1 MPRERLDKMLTG
13 RGAGSRRAAA
23 AKIRAGEVQ
32 VNGTVCRDPAQKVN
46 PEADV
51 VSLSGQPLRMRR
63 ERYLMMNKP
72 AGVITATE
80 DAVQQTVLDLLPAD
94 VRRGLSPVGRL
105 DKDTEGLLLLTDDGA
120 LCHAL
125 TAPRRHV
132 DKRYRVHIAGTLAAD
147 AAERFAAGL
156 TLGDGTVCRPADLT
170 ILGQTEDGL
179 CAAEVVLREGKY
191 HQVKRMVAAAGGR
204 VVHLKRLSMGPLQL
218 DAALPAG
225 GWRELTEQELALLR
239 DAAQP

>member
-1 MPRERLDKMLTG
+1 
-13 RGAGSRRAAA
+13 
-23 AKIRAGEVQ
+23 
-32 VNGTVCRDPAQKVN
+32 
-46 PEADV
+46 
-51 VSLSGQPLRMRR
+51 MRR

-80 DAVQQTVLDLLPAD
+80 DAAQQTVLDLLPAD
-94 VRRGLSPVGRL
+94 LRRGLSPVGRL

-132 DKRYRVHIAGTLAAD
+132 DKRYRAQIAGTLASD
-147 AAERFAAGL
+147 AAARFAAGL
-156 TLGDGTVCRPADLT
+156 TLGDGTVCRPAELT
-170 ILGQTEDGL
+170 ILGRTEDG
-179 CAAEVVLREGKY
+179 CVAEVVLREGKY

-204 VVHLKRLSMGPLQL
+204 VVHLKRLSMGPLTL
-218 DAALPAG
+218 DDALPAG
-225 GWRELTEQELALLR
+225 GFRELTEQELALLR